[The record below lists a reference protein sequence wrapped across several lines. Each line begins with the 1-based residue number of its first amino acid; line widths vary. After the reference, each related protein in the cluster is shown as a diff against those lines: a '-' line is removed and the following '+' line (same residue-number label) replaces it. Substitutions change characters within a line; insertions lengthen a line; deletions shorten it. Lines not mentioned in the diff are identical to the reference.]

1 MHEPEPRHGTSQH
14 LKEARQNAFLAE
26 YARSGNVSAAATA
39 AGVDRSAHYR
49 WSEEPDYA
57 ARFEDARESAVDV
70 LEAEARRRAVD
81 GWEEPVGWYKGVA
94 GGTVRRYSDTLLI
107 FLLKGAAPEKYRDKA
122 DSDITGFLSQLNMH
136 LWPDHMIAAVV
147 GGQDPFEVLAL
158 EVDKGL
164 KLIEPGEPEE
174 K

>member
-81 GWEEPVGWYKGVA
+81 GWEEPVGLVQGSGRRHSTTILGHA
-94 GGTVRRYSDTLLI
+94 PDLPPEGCGTR
-107 FLLKGAAPEKYRDKA
+107 
-122 DSDITGFLSQLNMH
+122 
-136 LWPDHMIAAVV
+136 
-147 GGQDPFEVLAL
+147 EV
-158 EVDKGL
+158 
-164 KLIEPGEPEE
+164 P
-174 K
+174 